1 MTTKFKEVNWDPSD
15 KEKRDF
21 GRLLM
26 IGFPFVAVFWTTVM
40 GLKGEGFHWNW
51 ELFGWIAGIGC
62 GVGLFCFLIPTLAR
76 PIYCLWFFLVCII
89 DTVITMLLLP
99 SFYYIILLPY
109 AMLIRMLGKNSLK
122 KGPQSCDT
130 YWNDVAP
137 TKDSSQYYRQF

>member
-26 IGFPFVAVFWTTVM
+26 MGFPFVALFWTTVM
-40 GLKGEGFHWNW
+40 GFKGEGFRWNW

-62 GVGLFCFLIPTLAR
+62 GIGLFCFLIPALAR

-89 DTVITMLLLP
+89 DTVITLVLLP
-99 SFYYIILLPY
+99 TFYYIILFPY
-109 AMLIRMLGKNSLK
+109 ALLIRMMGKNSLK
-122 KGPQSCDT
+122 KRPQACET